1 MKKTFQ
7 ERPTDDS
14 LSHDSQQPIEDTL
27 EDTHSTA
34 KNDER
39 QEDNVNF
46 KTPKSGKRKADP
58 IELELMSVIKEKPD
72 RHLSFF
78 RGIIPSLNT
87 FNEDEILEFQM
98 NVLQTIKSI
107 KERKKMLSST
117 QMVSVSQIP
126 HVNQHAP
133 SLGIQTYTNLTPQT
147 LITQENLNANMA
159 RQQKT
164 HFDFHSLENPQTT
177 IPLRRTGQYIEQELS
192 NSPASNNISESSYD
206 SFDFSV

>member
-1 MKKTFQ
+1 M
-7 ERPTDDS
+7 S
-14 LSHDSQQPIEDTL
+14 LSHDSQQQIEDTL
-27 EDTHSTA
+27 KDTHSTA
-34 KNDER
+34 ENDER
-39 QEDNVNF
+39 QGDNVNF
-46 KTPKSGKRKADP
+46 KTPKSSKRKADP

-78 RGIIPSLNT
+78 RGIIPSIST
-87 FNEDEILEFQM
+87 FNEDEILEFQI

-126 HVNQHAP
+126 HVNQQAT
-133 SLGIQTYTNLTPQT
+133 SFGIQTYTNLTPQT
-147 LITQENLNANMA
+147 LITQENLNVNMA

-164 HFDFHSLENPQTT
+164 YFDFHSLENPQTT
-177 IPLRRTGQYIEQELS
+177 VPLRRTGQYIEQELS